1 MFQIQSQMY
10 IPLYSDSMIEYI
22 FLFSSVILSKYCFK
36 TGFPFSIGDDHGSY
50 QYQTFNT
57 VYSVILIGSSFS

>member
-1 MFQIQSQMY
+1 
-10 IPLYSDSMIEYI
+10 MIEYI